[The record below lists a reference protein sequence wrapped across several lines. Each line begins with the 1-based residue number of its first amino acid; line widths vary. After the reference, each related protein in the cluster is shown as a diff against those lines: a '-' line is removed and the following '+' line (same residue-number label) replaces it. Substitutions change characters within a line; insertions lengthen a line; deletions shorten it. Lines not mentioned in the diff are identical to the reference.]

1 MTTRPSFKSYTD
13 QQISQGFES
22 FKEALGIGATKKK
35 QWQTAYD
42 YLGASHKL
50 GCESIYSLSVLESLD
65 KVGIGPGQAIVKLAG
80 ADLNLFVTTGAYAK
94 AGITQAKT
102 SPNYVALDGKDC
114 LKVMNLF
121 FEIDLKDEKRTWYHN
136 ELKHGQVTHDLAQF
150 IEKEIAHLKSIKEI
164 GQAPSMVLL
173 SKNGLHFH
181 FNLALTSGWS
191 HAGIQYLLDLPT
203 QAQEQFCADAG
214 ISSIGAIEPQY
225 FDGKESNCIRN
236 WWKKVYEKNNL
247 KDRDYDDAILDI
259 GSRKCREAGMF
270 HTKDINT
277 PWIMR
282 PYYTSSYSQ
291 SLIKPT
297 IAQPTQKEEKSKFRL
312 LMEKVIDGKTP
323 HRHLDGSEMISIGA
337 TGKKAQVKH
346 ESITVQELA
355 NNWDSYVSDFG
366 VKGDKI
372 QACLDFL
379 SPEMPKPYESIGG
392 AFVNKSEDG
401 ALMIH
406 LVHPMKP
413 KTASG
418 NQISLFVL
426 PTDKQATKMKNKVI
440 SATLALDIDAK
451 TGKIEK
457 SETNL
462 RIILQKDQL
471 ITSIYKLDILRGQM
485 VVHHAIK
492 TSSTSPSSCI
502 ELDQPIAQQ
511 ISSKIK
517 NKAFCKMKAREM
529 QDEDFIVLQA
539 HIKQVYG
546 VEYPRP
552 QIIENI
558 KACFSTN
565 PNMNVKFNLVHEK
578 FLGHYEK
585 WVKAGRPQ
593 MLDTWLPD
601 TLQVSKTINEAYYNH
616 LSMVGRKLLIGLTSR
631 AYSFSDPT
639 KLEMMLCI
647 TGKSQ
652 GTGKST
658 FSETLV
664 RSLLDLFGVETATAG
679 HMDSR
684 FILSTRQDDNKSGD
698 KILSYEGKLVYQLEE
713 FGTDQVGKKSAN
725 QLKNQISEK
734 SVEGRSAYER
744 FNRSLNFTHFIIST
758 TNDRYFLHEGDGDQ
772 RRFLILDLDYVGTD
786 GYYAIPLDGIKK
798 PVNFLKGNEGF
809 IDRDLM
815 ASLLNLAFGEAF
827 ARAIHGEIQPGTAKD
842 LLAVR
847 SAKDVLT
854 GQPTDQEIVCEMPR
868 LSMDEKAKVA
878 AFNKRYEMGSERMK
892 DALIKFFKDQGEN
905 NFSFK
910 YHALEAGVKE
920 EIGFVKHQNQVI
932 EAMGSLEYP
941 LVKVDRKVGGTC
953 WQFVAKDGKSL
964 LDFNPYAGL
973 RDDEEESKTL
983 RAVREHDL
991 TVRSLEQKIK
1001 ELEEALKK
1009 QQSIVVK
1016 EPEIIILDKA
1026 QSFDTFTPEIEE
1038 KDDDDDF
1045 SWEIVPS
1052 IAQITSQS
1060 SYTPIDV
1067 NADVNELLA
1076 HNRAVQKSNF
1086 EQGAQHIAQYNNK
1099 PKVDLPKPPP
1109 KRLQKDDPYI
1119 NPLDD
1124 IDENNLDPEIVKN
1137 ILKTFSKD

>member
-1 MTTRPSFKSYTD
+1 MRTSFKSLKKEDKD
-13 QQISQGFES
+13 QGIVK
-22 FKEALGIGATKKK
+22 FKQALGIGAVGRKK
-35 QWQTAYD
+35 WQSPYD
-42 YLGASHKL
+42 YANADHKL
-50 GCESIYSLSVLESLD
+50 GSESIYDLNVLDSLN
-65 KVGIGPGQAIVKLAG
+65 KVGIGPGQAIVKLNG
-80 ADLNLFVTTGAYAK
+80 SDLNMFVTTGAYAK
-94 AGITQAKT
+94 RGIEQAKT
-102 SPNYVALDGKDC
+102 SPDYVALDGKDC
-114 LKVMNLF
+114 LKVLNLF
-121 FEIDLKDEKRTWYHN
+121 LEIDFKGADRDWYHDQV
-136 ELKHGQVTHDLAQF
+136 KHGTYSHDLGQK
-150 IEKEIAHLKSIKEI
+150 IEAEIAYLKTIKEI
-164 GQAPSMVLL
+164 KQAPSMIVL
-173 SKNGLHFH
+173 SKNGIHIHFALS
-181 FNLALTSGWS
+181 LASGWS

-203 QAQEQFCADAG
+203 QEQEQFCIDAG
-214 ISSIGAIEPQY
+214 ISSIGDLEPQY

-236 WWKKVYEKNNL
+236 WWKKVFESNNL
-247 KDRDYDDAILDI
+247 KDRNYDDAVLDI
-259 GSRKCREAGMF
+259 GSRKCREVGMY
-270 HTKDINT
+270 HTKDLNN
-277 PWIMR
+277 PWLME
-282 PYYTSSYSQ
+282 PFFSSSYSQ
-291 SLIKPT
+291 NPIKPT
-297 IAQPTQKEEKSKFRL
+297 IEQPTKKDEEKKTRL
-312 LMEKVIDGKTP
+312 LMEKIVDGKTP
-323 HRHLDGSEMISIGA
+323 HRHLDGSELISIGA
-337 TGKKAQVKH
+337 TGKKTQVKH
-346 ESITVQELA
+346 EQITVQELVD
-355 NNWDSYVSDFG
+355 NWDKYNSEYG
-366 VKGDKI
+366 MKGDKI

-401 ALMIH
+401 ALLIH

-413 KTASG
+413 KTSSG

-426 PTDKQATKMKNKVI
+426 PTDKQATKMKNKAI
-440 SATLALDIDAK
+440 SAALALDIDAK

-457 SETNL
+457 TETNL

-502 ELDQPIAQQ
+502 ELDQPIADQ
-511 ISSKIK
+511 IKGKIK

-539 HIKQVYG
+539 HIKQIYG

-565 PNMNVKFNLVHEK
+565 PSMDVKFNLVHEK

-601 TLQVSKTINEAYYNH
+601 TLQVSKTINPEYYAH
-616 LSMVGRKLLIGLTSR
+616 LSMVGRKLLIGLTAR

-664 RSLLDLFGVETATAG
+664 RSLLDLFGVETSTAG
-679 HMDSR
+679 HMDNR

-698 KILSYEGKLVYQLEE
+698 KILSYEGKLIYQLEE

-725 QLKNQISEK
+725 QLKNAISEK

-744 FNRSLNFTHFIIST
+744 FNRSLNYTHFIVST

-827 ARAIHGEIQPGTAKD
+827 ARAIHGEIQSGTAKD

-868 LSMDEKAKVA
+868 LSHEEKAKVA
-878 AFNKRYEMGSERMK
+878 VFNKRYEMGSERMK

-920 EIGFVKHQNQVI
+920 EVGFIKHQNQVI

-941 LVKVDRKVGGTC
+941 LVKVERKVGGTC

-1016 EPEIIILDKA
+1016 EPEIIILDKSE
-1026 QSFDTFTPEIEE
+1026 SFDTFTPEIEE
-1038 KDDDDDF
+1038 DDDDDF
-1045 SWEIVPS
+1045 KWEIVPS

-1060 SYTPIDV
+1060 SYTPIKVD
-1067 NADVNELLA
+1067 ADVKTLLA
-1076 HNRAVQKSNF
+1076 HNQAVQKANI
-1086 EQGAQHIAQYNNK
+1086 EQGAQHLAQHSSK
-1099 PKVDLPKPPP
+1099 PRVEIPTPPP
-1109 KRLQKDDPYI
+1109 KQKIKATDPFVS
-1119 NPLDD
+1119 PLDD
-1124 IDENNLDPEIVKN
+1124 IDENDPEIIKN
-1137 ILKTFSKD
+1137 ILKVFSKD

>member
-1 MTTRPSFKSYTD
+1 MRPLFKSYTPE
-13 QQISQGFES
+13 QIEQGYDV
-22 FKEALGIGATKKK
+22 FKDALGIGATKKK
-35 QWQTAYD
+35 KWQSPYD
-42 YLGASHKL
+42 YQGASHKL
-50 GCESIYSLSVLESLD
+50 GSESIYDLHVLESLD
-65 KVGIGPGQAIVKLAG
+65 KIGVGPGQAIVKLAG
-80 ADLNLFVTTGAYAK
+80 ADLNMFVTTGAYAK
-94 AGITQAKT
+94 AGIEQVKT

-114 LKVMNLF
+114 LKVMTLF
-121 FEIDLKDEKRTWYHN
+121 LEIDLKDQERAWYHN
-136 ELKHGQVTHDLAQF
+136 ELKHGQITHDLAQF
-150 IEKEIAHLKSIKEI
+150 IEKEIAFLKGIKEI
-164 GQAPSMVLL
+164 GQAPRMVLL

-181 FNLALTSGWS
+181 FSLSLVSGWS
-191 HAGIQYLLDLPT
+191 HEGIQYLLDLPT
-203 QAQEQFCADAG
+203 QVQEQFCLDAG

-225 FDGKESNCIRN
+225 FDGKESHCIRN

-247 KDRDYDDAILDI
+247 KDRYDEAVLDI
-259 GSRKCREAGMF
+259 GSRKCREAGMW
-270 HTKDINT
+270 HTKDLNN
-277 PWIMR
+277 PWLMR
-282 PYYTSSYSQ
+282 PYYTTSYSQ
-291 SLIKPT
+291 STIKPI
-297 IAQPTQKEEKSKFRL
+297 IAQPTAKEEKSKFRL

-355 NNWDSYVSDFG
+355 NNWDRYVSDFG

-392 AFVNKSEDG
+392 AFINKSEDG

-418 NQISLFVL
+418 NEIALFVL
-426 PTDKQATKMKNKVI
+426 PTDKQAIKMKNKQI
-440 SATLALDIDAK
+440 SANLALDIDPK
-451 TGKIEK
+451 SGKIEK

-492 TSSTSPSSCI
+492 TSSTAPSSCI
-502 ELDQPIAQQ
+502 ELDQSIADQ
-511 ISSKIK
+511 INKKIK
-517 NKAFCKMKAREM
+517 NRAFCKMKAREM

-565 PNMNVKFNLVHEK
+565 PSMDVKFNLVHEK
-578 FLGHYEK
+578 FLGHYDR

-601 TLQVSKTINEAYYNH
+601 TLQVSKTINPSYYEH

-664 RSLLDLFGVETATAG
+664 RSLLDLFGVETSTAG
-679 HMDSR
+679 HMDNR

-698 KILSYEGKLVYQLEE
+698 KILSYEGKLIYQLEE

-725 QLKNQISEK
+725 QLKNAISEK

-744 FNRSLNFTHFIIST
+744 FNRSLNYTHFIVST

-772 RRFLILDLDYVGTD
+772 RRFLILDLDYVGAD
-786 GYYAIPLDGIKK
+786 GYYAIPLDGVKK

-815 ASLLNLAFGEAF
+815 ARLLNLAFGEAF
-827 ARAIHGEIQPGTAKD
+827 ARAIHGEIEKGTAKD

-854 GQPTDQEIVCEMPR
+854 GQPTDQEIICEMPR
-868 LSMDEKAKVA
+868 LSQEEKAKVA

-892 DALIKFFKDQGEN
+892 DALIKFFKDQGEDT
-905 NFSFK
+905 FSFK

-920 EIGFVKHQNQVI
+920 EVGFIKHQNQVI
-932 EAMGSLEYP
+932 EAMGSLEFP
-941 LVKVDRKVGGTC
+941 LVKVERKVGGVC
-953 WQFVAKDGKSL
+953 WQFVAKDGKKL

-973 RDDEEESKTL
+973 REDEEESKTL
-983 RAVREHDL
+983 KAIREHDA

-1009 QQSIVVK
+1009 QQAIVVK
-1016 EPEIIILDKA
+1016 EPEIIIVDKTEVV
-1026 QSFDTFTPEIEE
+1026 DFTPEIDED
-1038 KDDDDDF
+1038 DDDDDF
-1045 SWEIVPS
+1045 AWEIVPS
-1052 IAQITSQS
+1052 AIAQITAQS
-1060 SYTPIDV
+1060 TYTPINVD
-1067 NADVNELLA
+1067 ADVHELLA
-1076 HNRAVQKSNF
+1076 HNQAVQKANF
-1086 EQGAQHIAQYNNK
+1086 EQGAQHLAEHTK
-1099 PKVDLPKPPP
+1099 PKQQAIVAPKKEP
-1109 KRLQKDDPYI
+1109 KADPYI
-1119 NPLDD
+1119 NPLEDLDD
-1124 IDENNLDPEIVKN
+1124 NDPDVLKN
-1137 ILKTFSKD
+1137 ILKVWEKD